1 MSETN
6 INKNPKSMKLVDKLK
21 EFVESGKRHKIITA
35 KLSEIREIFKP
46 KEDIPT
52 VFKIQFYIFN
62 SVWNRIPNFGISS
75 VLEDKLKYALKIG
88 SGISSYNQLPI
99 SWIEDKVFKLK
110 NFLMKD
116 RGHITTLVC
125 WLYSK
130 KFPITAFER
139 IIDKLITEYK
149 AVDGWKQDYSVFHT
163 VSILEE
169 VQSYIE
175 QSKNQQKKAGTKKSD
190 QTLSIQ
196 MICENVPLFGNTLN
210 DFEVSIEVRRESI
223 YVHMLE
229 ILALNNTFNKWIE
242 YQKAFLAFVG
252 KVMRKDGSDNYF
264 RDVLN
269 IEAIR
274 NHIDTLKTFVGDSKI
289 SIFSS
294 SIASYKRKVSE
305 YSEIIPIRFLGLRKL
320 TTFDKRGSYYYSSTE
335 IDIEEQLMALHTN
348 GISESVAILELT
360 TMDLIANNIA
370 WDLYEEKRKEL
381 LSLQPDKLN
390 TKNLEDASL
399 GREDFAMACVDAV
412 MELRDSLPLI
422 GDRKSEKQINLLV
435 TNFVN
440 SLITKMEDV
449 VDDETLFNCGATM
462 DNRFQ
467 KLILPTY
474 VTLKKSY
481 ASESPNNNKQSIY
494 ETLLNELKPF
504 LNGQTKF
511 KIMKF
516 TTESYKKPEVAT
528 IDFGTNERGNA
539 GLDLGQRE
547 QSMGYT
553 IDNCIVQQKHHNR
566 SSNDGDHNVS
576 NIDYWK
582 WYSKSNFELVN
593 KNQSHFISIGE
604 FSVLAD
610 ASTLNN
616 IFNG

>member
-1 MSETN
+1 
-6 INKNPKSMKLVDKLK
+6 MKLIDKLK

-46 KEDIPT
+46 KEDVPA

-125 WLYSK
+125 WLYSN

-139 IIDKLITEYK
+139 IVDKLITEYK
-149 AVDGWKQDYSVFHT
+149 AVDGWKQDYSVSHT

-294 SIASYKRKVSE
+294 SITSYKRKVSE

-335 IDIEEQLMALHTN
+335 NDIEEQLMALHTN
-348 GISESVAILELT
+348 GISESVAKLELT
-360 TMDLIANNIA
+360 IMDQIANNVA

-381 LSLQPDKLN
+381 LSSQPDKLN

-399 GREDFAMACVDAV
+399 GKEDFGMACVDAV
-412 MELRDSLPLI
+412 MELRASLPHM

-440 SLITKMEDV
+440 CLIAQMEEV
-449 VDDETLFNCGATM
+449 VDDETIFNIGATM

-474 VTLKKSY
+474 VKLKDSY

-511 KIMKF
+511 KVMKF
-516 TTESYKKPEVAT
+516 TTESYKEPEIAT
-528 IDFGTNERGNA
+528 IDFGTTERGNA

-553 IDNCIVQQKHHNR
+553 IENCIVQQKHHNR
-566 SSNDGDHNVS
+566 SSNDGDHNIS

-582 WYSKSNFELVN
+582 WYSKRNLELVN
-593 KNQSHFISIGE
+593 KNQPHFISIGE

-610 ASTLNN
+610 ACTLNN

>member
-1 MSETN
+1 
-6 INKNPKSMKLVDKLK
+6 MKLIDKLK

-35 KLSEIREIFKP
+35 TISEIREIFKP
-46 KEDIPT
+46 KEDVPA

-125 WLYSK
+125 WLYSE
-130 KFPITAFER
+130 KFPITSFER
-139 IIDKLITEYK
+139 IVDKLITEYK
-149 AVDGWKQDYSVFHT
+149 SVDGWKTDFSVSHT
-163 VSILEE
+163 VSILES

-175 QSKNQQKKAGTKKSD
+175 ESKNQQKKVGTKKSD
-190 QTLSIQ
+190 QKLSIQ
-196 MICENVPLFGNTLN
+196 MICENVPSFGETLN
-210 DFEVSIEVRRESI
+210 NFEVSIEVRRESI

-229 ILALNNTFNKWIE
+229 ILALNNTYNKWIE

-269 IEAIR
+269 IEAVR

-289 SIFSS
+289 TLFSS
-294 SIASYKRKVSE
+294 AITSYKRKVSE
-305 YSEIIPIRFLGLRKL
+305 YSEIIPMRFLGLRKL

-335 IDIEEQLMALHTN
+335 SDIESQLMALHSYELFDSKGNVIQKGVT
-348 GISESVAILELT
+348 EADVKFELT
-360 TMDLIANNIA
+360 IMNQIADNQK
-370 WDLYEEKRKEL
+370 WDSYEEKRKDL
-381 LSLQPDKLN
+381 LGSQPDKLN

-399 GREDFAMACVDAV
+399 GKEDFAMACVDAV
-412 MELRDSLPLI
+412 MELRTSLPHI

-435 TNFVN
+435 NDFVN
-440 SLITKMEDV
+440 GLIAQMEEV
-449 VDDETLFNCGATM
+449 VDDETLFNVGATM

-474 VTLKKSY
+474 KKLKDSY
-481 ASESPNNNKQSIY
+481 ASETPTDNKQSIY

-504 LNGQTKF
+504 LNGQTQF
-511 KIMKF
+511 NVMKF
-516 TTESYKKPEVAT
+516 TSESYKEPEVT
-528 IDFGTNERGNA
+528 MIDFGTTKRGEA
-539 GLDLGQRE
+539 GLDLGQRK

-553 IDNCIVQQKHHNR
+553 IHNCIVQQKHHNR
-566 SSNDGDHNVS
+566 SENDVDHNIS
-576 NIDYWK
+576 NVDYWK
-582 WYSKSNFELVN
+582 WYSKANFDLVMKN
-593 KNQSHFISIGE
+593 KQHFITIGD
-604 FSVLAD
+604 FNVLSD
-610 ASTLNN
+610 AEKLNN
-616 IFNG
+616 IFNK